1 MSRNNIKSV
10 LIVGPN
16 YPRRCGIASHTYQM
30 ALTLEKK
37 NIKIKTLAPADCKA
51 NFNLN
56 LKGYFN
62 LLKLLKFKDEFD
74 LISLHFVPEE
84 FFFTGFSL
92 KRLFN
97 VLPLISFYILFKN
110 MSNLKLVIHEPPWT
124 KYFFQRSYLSRL
136 VWSKAPLITFFT
148 KTELEKFEKKI
159 NFKFK
164 KNQYYI
170 EDVTKD
176 FNVFSNFN
184 QEQSRNN
191 LGIISQNKIFLC
203 IGFINRLKGF
213 DKVLKI
219 FAENNLKNSEL
230 YIVGSVRE
238 STDIDSNEY
247 LNSLKSESEKISNA
261 HVLDQYLT
269 YEDFDKWISASNY
282 LIFPY
287 IEISNSGVLGR
298 AKLLNKNV
306 IVSDAGGLKDQINS
320 DDYLFKDDM
329 ELLKIIKKLD
339 K

>member
-1 MSRNNIKSV
+1 
-10 LIVGPN
+10 
-16 YPRRCGIASHTYQM
+16 M
-30 ALTLEKK
+30 ALTLEK
-37 NIKIKTLAPADCKA
+37 NIKNKNFSSADYKA

-136 VWSKAPLITFFT
+136 VWSKTPLITFFT

-176 FNVFSNFN
+176 FNVF
-184 QEQSRNN
+184 QILIKNN
-191 LGIISQNKIFLC
+191 LEIILESF
-203 IGFINRLKGF
+203 
-213 DKVLKI
+213 LKI
-219 FAENNLKNSEL
+219 NFC
-230 YIVGSVRE
+230 V
-238 STDIDSNEY
+238 
-247 LNSLKSESEKISNA
+247 
-261 HVLDQYLT
+261 
-269 YEDFDKWISASNY
+269 FD
-282 LIFPY
+282 L
-287 IEISNSGVLGR
+287 
-298 AKLLNKNV
+298 
-306 IVSDAGGLKDQINS
+306 
-320 DDYLFKDDM
+320 
-329 ELLKIIKKLD
+329 
-339 K
+339 